1 MGRLADAL
9 GFHVMFLVVASLPLL
24 GLGGLRWLRG
34 WEGLD
39 ADAEPAR
46 GARAAADQ
54 PPK

>member
-24 GLGGLRWLRG
+24 VWVVSAGFAG